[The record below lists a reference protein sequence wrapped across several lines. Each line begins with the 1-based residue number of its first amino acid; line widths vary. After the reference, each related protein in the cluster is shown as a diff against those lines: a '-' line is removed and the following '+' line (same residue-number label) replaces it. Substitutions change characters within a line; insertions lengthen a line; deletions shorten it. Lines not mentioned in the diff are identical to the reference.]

1 MHGPKLALYGA
12 GMFIGGICLAVLLG
26 AIGAE
31 CIWRY
36 CQQRR

>member
-12 GMFIGGICLAVLLG
+12 GMFVGGIGLAVLLG

-31 CIWRY
+31 WLWRY
-36 CQQRR
+36 YEGRS